1 MARRTNRYTDSTPTV
16 TPVDVCIRTT
26 DWFQMLKPT
35 VNVKI
40 DRRIIDGEI
49 GQALAAAG
57 LDWIDAIPQ
66 MALGALPHLRR
77 SAKQRGYNQTVL
89 EMFYRP
95 LLRQPLFWILTG
107 HDLYVTVIE
116 VCD

>member
-1 MARRTNRYTDSTPTV
+1 
-16 TPVDVCIRTT
+16 
-26 DWFQMLKPT
+26 
-35 VNVKI
+35 
-40 DRRIIDGEI
+40 
-49 GQALAAAG
+49 
-57 LDWIDAIPQ
+57 